1 MSQRTGPARKFLF
14 ERSFDDPSKLYLPAE
29 RRRSEIAAE
38 EEALAAAAAAAAKA
52 AAIAPPPTPEEPKV
66 KLEFSKAQLEAA
78 REEGYIAGHSA
89 ALEEAS
95 TAREHYVADALNLIA
110 QGLVKLDSQQKTAN
124 VDLEKLAMRLV
135 YGVTRRLLPAF
146 AEQYAVDNV
155 VGFIRAILPV
165 ALGEPKLLIRAHAMI
180 AADLEARLK
189 DVFARAGFQGTYSVV
204 ADYELQPGDC
214 RVEWEGG
221 GADREEARIW
231 RNVREVIAAN
241 YGDIDVDALDNSVNA
256 EIEVQ
261 QPPDVGA
268 APHTETNEGG
278 A

>member
-1 MSQRTGPARKFLF
+1 MSQRTSRKFLF

-29 RRRSEIAAE
+29 RRKSEIAAE

-52 AAIAPPPTPEEPKV
+52 APVAPPPMPEEPRI
-66 KLEFSKAQLEAA
+66 KLEFSKAQIEAA

-124 VDLEKLAMRLV
+124 VELEKLAMRLM

-146 AEQYAVDNV
+146 AEQYALDNV
-155 VGFIRAILPV
+155 EGFIRAILPV

-180 AADLEARLK
+180 AADLDGRLK

-204 ADYELQPGDC
+204 PDYELQPGDC

-221 GADREEARIW
+221 GADRDEARIW
-231 RNVREVIAAN
+231 RNIREVIAAN
-241 YGDIDVDALDNSVNA
+241 YGDIDVDALDNSV
-256 EIEVQ
+256 IEQ
-261 QPPDVGA
+261 SDADA

>member
-1 MSQRTGPARKFLF
+1 MVQRPKKFLF

-52 AAIAPPPTPEEPKV
+52 AAIAPPPTPEEPKI

-155 VGFIRAILPV
+155 EGFIRAILPV

>member
-1 MSQRTGPARKFLF
+1 MVVRSPSRKFLF

-29 RRRSEIAAE
+29 RRKSEIAAE
-38 EEALAAAAAAAAKA
+38 QAALAAVAAAKPA
-52 AAIAPPPTPEEPKV
+52 EPALAPEPPKL

-110 QGLVKLDSQQKTAN
+110 QGLVKLDGQQKSAN
-124 VDLEKLAMRLV
+124 AALEKLAMRMV
-135 YGVTRRLLPAF
+135 YGVARRLLPAF
-146 AEQYAVDNV
+146 AEQHAADNV
-155 VGFIRAILPV
+155 EGFIKAVLPV
-165 ALGEPKLLIRAHAMI
+165 ALAEPKLLIRAHAMI
-180 AADLEARLK
+180 AADLEGRIK
-189 DVFARAGFQGTYSVV
+189 DVFARAGFQGSYTVV

-221 GADREEARIW
+221 GADRDEKRIW
-231 RNVREVIAAN
+231 RNIREVIATN
-241 YGDIDVDALDNSVNA
+241 YGDIDVESLDAAVNA
-256 EIEVQ
+256 QLDAEKAE
-261 QPPDVGA
+261 PGA
-268 APHTETNEGG
+268 TTHEGG